1 MNERECYNRVSHLDR
16 TKHSHYR
23 LVSVTRY
30 TWLFWTVEA
39 LACHP
44 LADLHGS
51 SRCERTRVALAC
63 LWSTR
68 LPVWTQPDTYIC
80 ALRGRAYISPRG
92 RKRCDESGT
101 GKCQSKL
108 GGCIREMF
116 VRANSACPPV
126 HGFWYRAIVR
136 AFRRCILLGL
146 AGCCSAVAVAV
157 DGSTMQP
164 NAAHVAISTAVPRI
178 LVSAQSA
185 ECACDLTKERE
196 SLDLS
201 KIDRGLC
208 LSLIYTYGGKTASNR
223 NLSALLS
230 VLLYRNW
237 FYVRV

>member
-1 MNERECYNRVSHLDR
+1 
-16 TKHSHYR
+16 
-23 LVSVTRY
+23 
-30 TWLFWTVEA
+30 
-39 LACHP
+39 
-44 LADLHGS
+44 
-51 SRCERTRVALAC
+51 
-63 LWSTR
+63 
-68 LPVWTQPDTYIC
+68 
-80 ALRGRAYISPRG
+80 
-92 RKRCDESGT
+92 
-101 GKCQSKL
+101 
-108 GGCIREMF
+108 MF
-116 VRANSACPPV
+116 VRANSGCPPV

-208 LSLIYTYGGKTASNR
+208 LSLIYMRVEGKLRQTETCLPFSLFCSTGIDSMFACR
-223 NLSALLS
+223 KYCV
-230 VLLYRNW
+230 VLRSTPTTPN
-237 FYVRV
+237 